1 MALRTPALLDLL
13 CLVKKLTVIGII
25 GNTQGVNK
33 AANPEKNAIMKIDQ
47 SPISSSSDA
56 GLETVGIA
64 LFDTSFTTAKLVS
77 IVVKAVSEVTSGATK
92 LVVV

>member
-47 SPISSSSDA
+47 SPIFSSESSEIELDC
-56 GLETVGIA
+56 VG
-64 LFDTSFTTAKLVS
+64 FS
-77 IVVKAVSEVTSGATK
+77 ITF
-92 LVVV
+92 